1 MIKKY
6 CFFRSLSEMGVMLTM
21 LTTGMRPGT
30 GIVPPQ
36 PGLDL
41 FHLFFGLFKGG
52 LALIST
58 ACWFI
63 VHSFIIIIGL
73 LFLIFLLNQIMYCLS
88 PLNGAVF
95 SRLI

>member
-6 CFFRSLSEMGVMLTM
+6 SFFRSLSEMGVMLTM

-63 VHSFIIIIGL
+63 VHSFIIIIGV
-73 LFLIFLLNQIMYCLS
+73 LF
-88 PLNGAVF
+88 
-95 SRLI
+95 